1 MAMKARTLGVLK
13 SWIVSLVALGG
24 LWCVLGTPN
33 AQAIP
38 FSLNQDGCTGGCGS
52 GSTVFGTVD
61 VVQGIDAN
69 HVNVTV
75 TLNSPS
81 GFVATGAGKSL
92 EFNIAGDPLITIT
105 NLTSGFVVG
114 PAPATAST
122 FGTFDYSVDCGGA
135 QVGHCGPG
143 ASVILPGPLSF
154 TVATTALGALSPT
167 DFIANAGGFFFA
179 SDIIGPSGKTG
190 NVAALGSLASSTAVV
205 PEPASLL
212 LLASGLVGLGIW
224 RRTRFGKQV

>member
-1 MAMKARTLGVLK
+1 MATKARRLSVLK
-13 SWIVSLVALGG
+13 SWAASLVALGG
-24 LWCVLGTPN
+24 LWFALGTPS

-38 FSLNQDGCTGGCGS
+38 LFSLNQDGCTGGCGS

-61 VVQGIDAN
+61 VAQGVDAN

-81 GFVATGAGKSL
+81 QFVNTGAGEAL
-92 EFNIAGDPLITIT
+92 EFNIAGHPAITIT
-105 NLTSGFVVG
+105 GLTSGFSLG

-122 FGTFDYSVDCGGA
+122 FGDFDYSIHCSGCGN
-135 QVGHCGPG
+135 G
-143 ASVILPGPLSF
+143 ASSPLPGPISF
-154 TVATTALGALSPT
+154 TVEETVPSALSPT

-179 SDIIGPSGKTG
+179 SDIIGPSGNTG
-190 NVAALGSLASSTAVV
+190 NVAALGFTVIPTTSVV

-212 LLASGLVGLGIW
+212 LLGSGMLGLGAW
-224 RRTRFGKQV
+224 GHRRLSKSA

>member
-1 MAMKARTLGVLK
+1 MKARQLGVLK
-13 SWIVSLVALGG
+13 SWAISLVALGG
-24 LWCVLGTPN
+24 LWFALGTSS

-81 GFVATGAGKSL
+81 QFIKTGAGDAL
-92 EFNIAGDPLITIT
+92 EFNIAGDPAISIT
-105 NLTSGFVVG
+105 NLTSGFSVG
-114 PAPATAST
+114 PAPDSAST
-122 FGTFDYSVDCGGA
+122 FGAFDYSVTCSGCGNG
-135 QVGHCGPG
+135 GSSP
-143 ASVILPGPLSF
+143 LPGPLTF
-154 TVATTALGALSPT
+154 TVARSDLGALSAT
-167 DFIANAGGFFFA
+167 DFDGNAGDFYFA

-190 NVAALGSLASSTAVV
+190 NVAAVGGGVTRV

-212 LLASGLVGLGIW
+212 LLGSGMLGLGAW
-224 RRTRFGKQV
+224 GRRRRSTLA

>member
-1 MAMKARTLGVLK
+1 MNVRRLGILR
-13 SWIVSLVALGG
+13 SCLVSLVALVG
-24 LWCVLGTPN
+24 LSLMLGTPS

-61 VVQGIDAN
+61 VVQGVDAS

-81 GFVATGAGKSL
+81 MFVRTGAGEAL
-92 EFNIAGDPLITIT
+92 EFNITGDPAISITG
-105 NLTSGFVVG
+105 LTSGFSVG

-122 FGTFDYSVDCGGA
+122 FGSFDYSIHCSGCGNGGSNPLA
-135 QVGHCGPG
+135 
-143 ASVILPGPLSF
+143 GPLEF
-154 TVATTALGALSPT
+154 TVGTLGALSPT

-179 SDIIGPSGKTG
+179 SDIIGPSGNTG
-190 NVAALGSLASSTAVV
+190 NVAAIGFTPISPAGVV
-205 PEPASLL
+205 PEPGSLL
-212 LLASGLVGLGIW
+212 LLGSGLLGLGVW
-224 RRTRFGKQV
+224 GRKRSRKRV

>member
-1 MAMKARTLGVLK
+1 MNVRRLGILR
-13 SWIVSLVALGG
+13 SCLVSLVALVG
-24 LWCVLGTPN
+24 LSLMLGTPS

-61 VVQGIDAN
+61 VVQGVDAN

-81 GFVATGAGKSL
+81 MFVRTGAGEAL
-92 EFNIAGDPLITIT
+92 EFNITGDPAISITG
-105 NLTSGFVVG
+105 LTSGFSVG

-122 FGTFDYSVDCGGA
+122 FGSFDYSIHCSGCGNGGSNPLA
-135 QVGHCGPG
+135 
-143 ASVILPGPLSF
+143 GPLEF
-154 TVATTALGALSPT
+154 TVATALLGALSPT

-179 SDIIGPSGKTG
+179 SDIIGPSGNTG
-190 NVAALGSLASSTAVV
+190 NVAAIGFTPISPAGVV
-205 PEPASLL
+205 PEPGSLL
-212 LLASGLVGLGIW
+212 LLGSGLLGLGVW
-224 RRTRFGKQV
+224 GRKRSRKRV

>member
-1 MAMKARTLGVLK
+1 MGTKGRRFGVLQ
-13 SWIVSLVALGG
+13 SWAVSLVALGG
-24 LWCVLGTPN
+24 LWFALGTPS

-38 FSLNQDGCTGGCGS
+38 LFNLNQDGCTGGCGS

-61 VVQGIDAN
+61 LAQGIDAN

-81 GFVATGAGKSL
+81 QFVKTGAGEAL
-92 EFNIAGDPLITIT
+92 EFNIAGDPAITIT
-105 NLTSGFVVG
+105 GLTSGFSLG

-122 FGTFDYSVDCGGA
+122 FGDFDYSIYCSGCGK
-135 QVGHCGPG
+135 G
-143 ASVILPGPLSF
+143 ASSPLPGPINF
-154 TVATTALGALSPT
+154 TVEKSVLGALSPT

-179 SDIIGPSGKTG
+179 SDIIGPSGNTG
-190 NVAALGSLASSTAVV
+190 NVAALGITGVPPSSVV

-212 LLASGLVGLGIW
+212 LLGSGMLGLGVW
-224 RRTRFGKQV
+224 GRRRLSKRA

>member
-1 MAMKARTLGVLK
+1 MDVRRLGSLK
-13 SWIVSLVALGG
+13 SCLVSLVALVG
-24 LWCVLGTPN
+24 LSFMVGTPS

-61 VVQGIDAN
+61 VTQGVDAS

-81 GFVATGAGKSL
+81 MFVKTGAGEAL
-92 EFNIAGDPLITIT
+92 EFNINGDPAITIT
-105 NLTSGFVVG
+105 GLTSGFSVG

-122 FGTFDYSVDCGGA
+122 FGSFDYSIHCSDCGNG
-135 QVGHCGPG
+135 GSSP
-143 ASVILPGPLSF
+143 LPGPLEF
-154 TVATTALGALSPT
+154 TVGTLSALSPT

-179 SDIIGPSGKTG
+179 SDIIGPSGNTG
-190 NVAALGSLASSTAVV
+190 NVASIGFTPISPAAVV
-205 PEPASLL
+205 PEPGSLL
-212 LLASGLVGLGIW
+212 LLGSGLVGLGVW
-224 RRTRFGKQV
+224 GRKRSRKRV